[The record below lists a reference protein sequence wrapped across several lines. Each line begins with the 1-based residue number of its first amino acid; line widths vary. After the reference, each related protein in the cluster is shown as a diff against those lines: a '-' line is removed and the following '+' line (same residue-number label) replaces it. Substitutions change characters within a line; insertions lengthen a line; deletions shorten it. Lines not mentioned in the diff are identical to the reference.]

1 VRKSGPVSMMGLGV
15 KTYGCMKQHAVMQE
29 KALEAF
35 SKMGV
40 EGTQENAM

>member
-1 VRKSGPVSMMGLGV
+1 MMGSGV
-15 KTYGCMKQHAVMQE
+15 KTYGCMKQHAAMQE

-40 EGTQENAM
+40 EGMQQNAM

>member
-1 VRKSGPVSMMGLGV
+1 MMGSGI
-15 KTYGCMKQHAVMQE
+15 KTYSCMKQHAAMQPEE

-40 EGTQENAM
+40 EGMQQNTM